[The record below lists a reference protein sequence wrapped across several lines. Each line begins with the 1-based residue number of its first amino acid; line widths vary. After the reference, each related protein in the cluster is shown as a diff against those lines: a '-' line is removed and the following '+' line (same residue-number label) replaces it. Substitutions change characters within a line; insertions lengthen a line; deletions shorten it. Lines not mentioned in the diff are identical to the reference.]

1 MVKTK
6 RFLGL
11 FMAFVLCFGLC
22 ACGSKGNNSSDT
34 ASKVHH
40 SVDVAKLAGE
50 GKIPEVEFLVGDPVD
65 GVKDVLFK
73 MSTGKTYKEFTDE
86 MKAQGYKPTGKEYD
100 SYIITTNQNGR
111 TVMSANDGEYSQI
124 YCIFNTENE
133 KGGIAAIAMKGNA
146 YGFDGNT
153 LKSYVKAAV
162 DGKYKETEAQ
172 SDLGFLPKASEG
184 ATQLSYEFGMYR
196 LEFYFSSYDTLS
208 ATVLY
213 DKNLW

>member
-1 MVKTK
+1 MNYQIITDSCSNLTDKQIADYD
-6 RFLGL
+6 L
-11 FMAFVLCFGLC
+11 
-22 ACGSKGNNSSDT
+22 
-34 ASKVHH
+34 
-40 SVDVAKLAGE
+40 
-50 GKIPEVEFLVGDPVD
+50 KILSLKYCV
-65 GVKDVLFK
+65 
-73 MSTGKTYKEFTDE
+73 S
-86 MKAQGYKPTGKEYD
+86 GKEYD
-100 SYIITTNQNGR
+100 SYIVTTKQNGR
-111 TVMSANDGEYSQI
+111 TVMSANDGDYSQI

-133 KGGIAAIAMKGNA
+133 KSGIAAIAMKGNA